1 MKAGFFPLDWHSKF
15 LTLQELSYH
24 YLNNGVLANFG
35 TYLAISYLL
44 IDILSRYL
52 YLQSNSAN
60 VAFEIVCLVLSNRSQ
75 LSYQE

>member
-24 YLNNGVLANFG
+24 HPNNGHLANFG
-35 TYLAISYLL
+35 TYLAIRYLL

-52 YLQSNSAN
+52 TFQSNSAN
-60 VAFEIVCLVLSNRSQ
+60 VAFEIGCLVLSNRPQ
-75 LSYQE
+75 FFHQE